1 MPIRKKYRKQ
11 SLIIKRKKK
20 SARLRG
26 LSLKLPKL
34 SLKKKKVVSRLYN
47 KNENKNNKKRLIKK
61 SVAPSLLGKL
71 RKFFIG
77 GGKKN
82 KKKFKKTFKTAFRL
96 TAILSVIGLTVIIGI
111 FIYFSKDIPDPNKIV
126 DRSVAQ
132 STKIYD
138 RTGEHLLYEIH
149 GEEKRTVIK
158 LEDVSEHLINAT
170 ISSEDQKFYEHYGID
185 FKGIARAI
193 YKDIIAGERVQ
204 GASTI
209 TQQLIK
215 NSILTSQKTYT
226 RKIKEIILA
235 VETEQKFSKDEILE
249 MYLNQIPYGSNAY
262 GIESAAQT
270 FFGKSAKDLDISESA
285 LLAGLPKAT
294 TYYSPY
300 GAHPEALEFRSK
312 NIINQMFQEGYIS
325 EEEAKEAKEVEI
337 LKKIRPFQEN
347 ITAPHFVMFVKQ
359 QLVDEFGEEKV
370 EKGGLKVYTTLF
382 YEMQMVAE
390 DAVRN
395 GAEENA
401 KNYNAHNAA
410 LVAIDPKTG
419 KILSMVGSKDYFNIE
434 EDGNVNVAISPHR
447 QPGSSFKPF
456 VYATALKKGYTP
468 NTILFDTYTNFGVD
482 GSGKEFRPQNYNFKS
497 SGPVTMKNALARS
510 LNIPAVKTL
519 YLAGI
524 EDSVE
529 MARDLGITT
538 LNNSDTYGLS
548 LVLGTGEVKLLDMV
562 SAYGV
567 FANEGSKNDYT
578 SILKIE
584 DYNGEILKEF
594 KEDSKQVLD
603 VEIARNMTSILSDNI
618 ARTPT
623 FGSRSDLYL
632 GERPVAA
639 KTGTTN
645 SYKDGWTI
653 GYTPSLVAGVWA
665 GNNDATEM
673 KRAGGISAAAPIWN
687 DFMSRVLGLDPIE
700 QFTSPEPIVTSKSI
714 LNGKYESEVIVKLD
728 MACGDKL
735 ANELTPEDQI
745 EEKVYLTAHNI
756 LYYVD
761 KNNPQGDYP
770 KNPAEDEQF
779 ARWEGPVLEW
789 LGENADEINIEPP
802 TEICNLRNEDSLPIL
817 EIVSPQNNQIIQGDK
832 IKVKAK
838 ALAEFDISQ
847 IDFYFDDILI
857 GIGKVSPYEV
867 YYKIP
872 VGTEEGAHNIIV
884 RAYDQIGSSVERKIS
899 VIISDNQVLY
909 LQPILGSDFPFV
921 LNAIKSDDAVES
933 VSFYYQLDSIFDADM
948 NLIQKPGP
956 KYEIRK
962 TTFPVPGEENLYQT
976 LWEEDK
982 TYFISGKYKIFA
994 VSEDKKGKFLESNA
1008 RYLEIK

>member
-1 MPIRKKYRKQ
+1 MPVRKKYRKQ
-11 SLIIKRKKK
+11 SLIVKRKKK
-20 SARLRG
+20 ATRLKG
-26 LSLKLPKL
+26 LGLKLPKL
-34 SLKKKKVVSRLYN
+34 SLRKKKAVKNLYS
-47 KNENKNNKKRLIKK
+47 ENKNNKKRLIKK
-61 SVAPSLLGKL
+61 SVAPSLLGKFK
-71 RKFFIG
+71 KFFVG

-96 TAILSVIGLTVIIGI
+96 AAILSVIGLTVVVGI

-149 GEEKRTVIK
+149 GEEKRTVIS

-170 ISSEDQKFYEHYGID
+170 ISSEDQKFYEHHGID

-193 YKDIIAGERVQ
+193 YKDIIAGEKVQ

-215 NSILTSQKTYT
+215 NSILTSEKTFT

-235 VETEQKFSKDEILE
+235 IETEQKFNKEEILE

-262 GIESAAQT
+262 GIEAAAQT

-300 GAHPEALEFRSK
+300 GAHPEALEFRYK
-312 NIINQMFQEGYIS
+312 NIINQMLQEGYIS
-325 EEEAKEAKEVEI
+325 EEEAKEAREVEI
-337 LKKIRPFQEN
+337 LKKIKPFQEK
-347 ITAPHFVMFVKQ
+347 IEAPHFVMFVKQ

-395 GAEENA
+395 GAVENA
-401 KNYNAHNAA
+401 KNYDAHNAA

-468 NTILFDTYTNFGVD
+468 DTILFDTYTNFGVD
-482 GSGKEFRPQNYNFKS
+482 GSGKEFRPQNYNLTYL
-497 SGPVTMKNALARS
+497 GPVTIRQALARS
-510 LNIPAVKTL
+510 LNIPAVKAL

-524 EDSVE
+524 EDSVQT
-529 MARDLGITT
+529 ARDLGITT
-538 LNNSDTYGLS
+538 LNNSDAYGLS
-548 LVLGTGEVKLLDMV
+548 LVLGTGEVRLLDMV

-567 FANEGSKNDYT
+567 FANDGYKNDYT

-584 DYNGEILKEF
+584 NYNGEILKEF
-594 KEDSKQVLD
+594 KEDSEQVLD
-603 VEIARNMTSILSDNI
+603 AEIARNITSILSDNV
-618 ARTPT
+618 ARTPA
-623 FGSRSDLYL
+623 FGSGSDLYL

-653 GYTPSLVAGVWA
+653 GYTPSLAAGVWA
-665 GNNDATEM
+665 GNNSSKEM
-673 KRAGGISAAAPIWN
+673 KRAGGIKAAAPIWN

-700 QFTSPEPIVTSKSI
+700 QFISPEPIVTNKPV
-714 LNGKYESEVIVKLD
+714 LNGKYESEVVVKLD
-728 MACGDKL
+728 KACGDKL

-745 EEKVYLTAHNI
+745 EEKIYLTAHNI

-761 KNNPQGDYP
+761 KNDPQGDYP

-779 ARWEGPVLEW
+779 AKWEGPVMEW
-789 LGENADEINIEPP
+789 LKENADEINVEPP
-802 TEICNLRNEDSLPIL
+802 TEVCNLRNEDSLPIL
-817 EIVSPQNNQIIQGDK
+817 EIVSPQNNQIIKGDK
-832 IKVKAK
+832 IKVKAE

-847 IDFYFDDILI
+847 IDFYFDDVLI

-872 VGTEEGAHNIIV
+872 AGTKEGSHQIIV

-909 LQPILGSDFPFV
+909 LQPILGKDFPFV
-921 LNAIKSDDAVES
+921 LNAIKSNNAVES
-933 VSFYYQLDSIFDADM
+933 VTFYYQLDSIFDADM
-948 NLIQKPGP
+948 NLIKKPGP

-994 VSEDKKGKFLESNA
+994 VSENKRGKLQESNV
-1008 RYLEIK
+1008 RYVEIK

>member
-1 MPIRKKYRKQ
+1 MPVRKKYRKQ
-11 SLIIKRKKK
+11 VLITKRKKATQLK
-20 SARLRG
+20 KFN
-26 LSLKLPKL
+26 LKLPKL
-34 SLKKKKVVSRLYN
+34 SFRKKKVVRNLYS
-47 KNENKNNKKRLIKK
+47 KNENSRKRLIKK
-61 SVAPSLLGKL
+61 SVAPSLFKKTGRL
-71 RKFFIG
+71 FFG

-82 KKKFKKTFKTAFRL
+82 KKKLKRTFKAVFRL
-96 TAILSVIGLTVIIGI
+96 TAILFVVGLTAVVGI
-111 FIYFSKDIPDPNKIV
+111 FIYFSKDIPDPNKII

-149 GEEKRTVIK
+149 GEEKRTIIK
-158 LEDVSEHLINAT
+158 LDDVSQHLINAT
-170 ISSEDQKFYEHYGID
+170 ISSEDQQFYDHYGID

-193 YKDIIAGERVQ
+193 YKDIIAGEKAQ

-215 NSILTSQKTYT
+215 NSILTSEKTFT

-235 VETEQKFSKDEILE
+235 IETEQKFSKDEILE

-262 GIESAAQT
+262 GIEAAAKT
-270 FFGKSAKDLDISESA
+270 FFGKSAKDLDISEAA

-300 GAHPEALEFRSK
+300 GAHPEALEFRYK
-312 NIINQMFQEGYIS
+312 NIINQMLQEGYIS
-325 EEEAKEAKEVEI
+325 EDEAKGAKEVEI
-337 LKKIRPFQEN
+337 LKKIKPFQEN

-382 YEMQMVAE
+382 YEMQMIAE
-390 DAVRN
+390 DAVKK
-395 GAEENA
+395 GAAENV
-401 KNYNAHNAA
+401 KNYDAHNAA

-419 KILSMVGSKDYFNIE
+419 KILAMVGSKDYFDIE

-456 VYATALKKGYTP
+456 VYATAFKKGYTP
-468 NTILFDTYTNFGVD
+468 DTILFDTYTNFGKD
-482 GSGKEFRPQNYNFKS
+482 GSGKEFRPHNYNFKY
-497 SGPVTMKNALARS
+497 SGPVTIKNALARS

-529 MARDLGITT
+529 TARDLGITT
-538 LNNSDTYGLS
+538 LNNPDTYGLS
-548 LVLGTGEVKLLDMV
+548 LVLGTGEVRLLDMV

-567 FANEGSKNDYT
+567 FANEGNKNNYA

-584 DYNGEILKEF
+584 DYKGEVLKEF
-594 KEDSKQVLD
+594 KENSKQVLD
-603 VEIARNMTSILSDNI
+603 VEVARNITSILSDNV
-618 ARTPT
+618 ARTPA
-623 FGSRSDLYL
+623 FGSKSDLYL

-645 SYKDGWTI
+645 SFKDGWTI
-653 GYTPSLVAGVWA
+653 GYTPSLAAGVWA
-665 GNNDATEM
+665 GNNNATEM
-673 KRAGGISAAAPIWN
+673 KRAGGIKAAAPIWN
-687 DFMSRVLGLDPIE
+687 DFMTRVLALDPIE
-700 QFTSPEPIVTSKSI
+700 KFVSPELIETDKPI
-714 LNGKYESEVIVKLD
+714 LNGKYKNEVVVKLD
-728 MACGDKL
+728 KACGDKL
-735 ANELTPEDQI
+735 ANELTPDDQI
-745 EEKVYLTAHNI
+745 EEKIYLTAHNI

-779 ARWEGPVLEW
+779 AYWEGPVIEW
-789 LGENADEINIEPP
+789 LKENADEINMEPP
-802 TEICNLRNEDSLPIL
+802 TEVCNLRNADSLPIL
-817 EIVSPQNNQIIQGDK
+817 EIVSPQNNQIIKGDK
-832 IKVKAK
+832 LKVKAE
-838 ALAEFDISQ
+838 ALAEFDIDQ
-847 IDFYFDDILI
+847 IDFYFDDVLI

-872 VGTEEGAHNIIV
+872 AGTAEGSHQIII

-899 VIISDNQVLY
+899 VIISANQFLH
-909 LQPILGSDFPFV
+909 LQPIIGNDFPYV

-933 VSFYYQLDSIFDADM
+933 ISFYYQLDSVFDADL
-948 NLIQKPGP
+948 NLIKKPGP
-956 KYEIRK
+956 KYEIK
-962 TTFPVPGEENLYQT
+962 KATFPVPDEENLYQV

-982 TYFISGKYKIFA
+982 TYFISGKYEIFA
-994 VSEDKKGKFLESNA
+994 VSESKNGKLHRSNG
-1008 RYLEIK
+1008 RFVEVK

>member
-11 SLIIKRKKK
+11 SLIIKRKKR
-20 SARLRG
+20 ATRLRG
-26 LSLKLPKL
+26 LGLSLPKL
-34 SLKKKKVVSRLYN
+34 SLKKKKAVNKLY
-47 KNENKNNKKRLIKK
+47 NENKNNKKRLIKK
-61 SVAPSLLGKL
+61 SIAPSLLGKFK
-71 RKFFIG
+71 KFFIG

-96 TAILSVIGLTVIIGI
+96 TAILAVVGLTGIIGI

-132 STKIYD
+132 STKIFD

-149 GEEKRTVIK
+149 GEEKRTVIP

-215 NSILTSQKTYT
+215 NSILTSEKTFT

-235 VETEQKFSKDEILE
+235 IETEQKFSKEEILE

-262 GIESAAQT
+262 GIEAAAQT

-300 GAHPEALEFRSK
+300 GAHPEALEARYK
-312 NIINQMFQEGYIS
+312 NIITQMFEEGYIS
-325 EEEAKEAKEVEI
+325 EEEAKEAREIEI
-337 LKKIRPFQEN
+337 LKKIKKFEEK
-347 ITAPHFVMFVKQ
+347 IEAPHFVMFVKQ

-382 YEMQMVAE
+382 YEMQMIAE

-410 LVAIDPKTG
+410 LAAIDPKTG
-419 KILSMVGSKDYFNIE
+419 QILSMVGSKDYFNIE

-456 VYATALKKGYTP
+456 VYATAFKKGYTP
-468 NTILFDTYTNFGVD
+468 DTILFDTYTNFGID
-482 GSGKEFRPQNYNFKS
+482 GSGKEFRPQNYNLKY
-497 SGPVTMKNALARS
+497 SGPVTIRQALAMS

-529 MARDLGITT
+529 TAQDLGITT
-538 LNNSDTYGLS
+538 LNNPDTYGLS

-567 FANEGSKNDYT
+567 FANEGLKNDYS

-603 VEIARNMTSILSDNI
+603 AEIARTVTSILSDNV
-618 ARTPT
+618 ARTPA

-653 GYTPSLVAGVWA
+653 GYTPSLAAGVWA

-687 DFMSRVLGLDPIE
+687 DFMSRVLALDPIE
-700 QFTSPEPIVTSKSI
+700 KFVSPKPIITDKPV
-714 LNGKYESEVIVKLD
+714 LNGKYESEVVIKLD
-728 MACGDKL
+728 KACGDKL

-745 EEKVYLTAHNI
+745 EEKIYLTAHNI
-756 LYYVD
+756 LYYVNKD
-761 KNNPQGDYP
+761 DPQGDYP

-779 ARWEGPVLEW
+779 LGWEGPVVEW
-789 LGENADEINIEPP
+789 LKENADEINIEPP

-872 VGTEEGAHNIIV
+872 AGTEEGAHDIV
-884 RAYDQIGSSVERKIS
+884 IRAYDQIGSSVERKIS
-899 VIISDNQVLY
+899 VIVSDNQALY
-909 LQPILGSDFPFV
+909 LQPILGKDFPFV

-933 VSFYYQLDSIFDADM
+933 VTFYYQLDSIFDADL

-994 VSEDKKGKFLESNA
+994 VSKDRKGRLFESNV
-1008 RYLEIK
+1008 RYVEIK

>member
-1 MPIRKKYRKQ
+1 MPVRKKYRKQ
-11 SLIIKRKKK
+11 SLITRRKKK
-20 SARLRG
+20 TVRLKG
-26 LSLKLPKL
+26 LGLKLPKL
-34 SLKKKKVVSRLYN
+34 SFRKKKAVKNLYS
-47 KNENKNNKKRLIKK
+47 ENKNNNKRLIKK
-61 SVAPSLLGKL
+61 SAAPSLLGKFKKL
-71 RKFFIG
+71 FVG
-77 GGKKN
+77 GGKKS
-82 KKKFKKTFKTAFRL
+82 KKKFKRTFKTAFRL
-96 TAILSVIGLTVIIGI
+96 AAILSVIGLTVVVGI
-111 FIYFSKDIPDPNKIV
+111 FIYFSKDIPDPNKIT

-132 STKIYD
+132 STKIFD

-149 GEEKRTVIK
+149 GEEKRTIIS
-158 LEDVSEHLINAT
+158 LDDVSKHLINAT
-170 ISSEDQKFYEHYGID
+170 ISSEDQKFYDHYGID
-185 FKGIARAI
+185 FKGIARAV
-193 YKDIIAGERVQ
+193 YKDIIAGEKAQ

-215 NSILTSQKTYT
+215 NSILTSEKTFT

-235 VETEQKFSKDEILE
+235 IETEQKFSKDEILE

-262 GIESAAQT
+262 GIEAAAKT
-270 FFGKSAKDLDISESA
+270 FFGKSAKDLDISEAA

-300 GAHPEALEFRSK
+300 GAHPEALESRYK
-312 NIINQMFQEGYIS
+312 NIINQMLQEGYIS
-325 EEEAKEAKEVEI
+325 EEEAKEAREVEI
-337 LKKIRPFQEN
+337 LKKIKPFQEN

-370 EKGGLKVYTTLF
+370 KKGGLKVYTTLF
-382 YEMQMVAE
+382 YEMQMIAE

-401 KNYNAHNAA
+401 KNYDAHNAA

-434 EDGNVNVAISPHR
+434 EDGNVNVAISPYR

-456 VYATALKKGYTP
+456 VYATAFKKGYTP
-468 NTILFDTYTNFGVD
+468 DTILFDTYTNFGID
-482 GSGKEFRPQNYNFKS
+482 GSGKEFRPQNYNLKY
-497 SGPVTMKNALARS
+497 SGPVTIRQALAMS
-510 LNIPAVKTL
+510 LNVPAVKTL
-519 YLAGI
+519 YLTGI
-524 EDSVE
+524 EDSIQT
-529 MARDLGITT
+529 ARDLGITT
-538 LNNSDTYGLS
+538 LNDPDTYGLS

-567 FANEGSKNDYT
+567 FANDGYKNDYV

-603 VEIARNMTSILSDNI
+603 AEIARNVTSILSDNV
-618 ARTPT
+618 ARTPA
-623 FGSRSDLYL
+623 FGSKSDLYL
-632 GERPVAA
+632 GERSVAA

-653 GYTPSLVAGVWA
+653 GYTPSLAAGVWA
-665 GNNDATEM
+665 GNNSSKEM
-673 KRAGGISAAAPIWN
+673 KRAGGIKAAAPIWN
-687 DFMSRVLGLDPIE
+687 DFMSRVLALDPIE
-700 QFTSPEPIVTSKSI
+700 KFVSPRPIETNKPV
-714 LNGKYESEVIVKLD
+714 LNGEYKSEVIIKLD
-728 MACGDKL
+728 KACGDKL

-745 EEKVYLTAHNI
+745 EEKIYLTAHNI

-761 KNNPQGDYP
+761 KNDPQGDYP

-779 ARWEGPVLEW
+779 ARWEGPILEW
-789 LGENADEINIEPP
+789 LGENADEINVELP
-802 TEICNLRNEDSLPIL
+802 TEVCNLRNEDSLPIL
-817 EIVSPQNNQIIQGDK
+817 KIVSPQNNQIIQGDK
-832 IKVKAK
+832 IKVKAE

-847 IDFYFDDILI
+847 IDFYFDDVLI
-857 GIGKVSPYEV
+857 GIGKVSPYEI
-867 YYKIP
+867 YYKMPI
-872 VGTEEGAHNIIV
+872 GTEEGSHQIIV

-909 LQPILGSDFPFV
+909 LQPILGKDFPFV
-921 LNAIKSDDAVES
+921 LNAIKSNDAVES
-933 VSFYYQLDSIFDADM
+933 VTFYYQLDSIFDADL

-994 VSEDKKGKFLESNA
+994 VSKDKRGRLSESNV
-1008 RYLEIK
+1008 RYVEIK